1 MVDARGREM
10 GSEEG
15 NGDLVFNGESFSLGK
30 WKIQEMHDGEFHN
43 NVKVLSATELYS

>member
-1 MVDARGREM
+1 MPGAGKWEVRR
-10 GSEEG
+10 G